1 MSRTEHRTPAVDEFV
16 SVPSYCPI
24 KYTFTVIPPF
34 SAADVSTIQFETTS
48 RVYMINTKKITLAGV
63 YTVVTKALTPLGVDT
78 GKSNSFTVTI
88 VDPCVAAIFTVNPAI
103 FPNPFEYIVTQTA
116 NV

>member
-1 MSRTEHRTPAVDEFV
+1 MGRNEHRTPAVDVFV

-34 SAADVSTIQFETTS
+34 LAADVSTIQFETMS
-48 RVYMINTKKITLAGV
+48 RVYTIKTTKITLAGV
-63 YTVVTKALTPLGVDT
+63 YTVVTKAFTSLGVDT

-88 VDPCVAAIFTVNPAI
+88 VDPCVAATFTVNPAI

>member
-1 MSRTEHRTPAVDEFV
+1 MARSDYITPAVDEFV

-24 KYTFTVIPPF
+24 NYSFTVTPAF
-34 SAADVSTIQFETTS
+34 SAADVSTIQFNTMS
-48 RVYMINTKKITLAGV
+48 RVYTINTTKITLAGV

-88 VDPCVAAIFTVNPAI
+88 VDPCVAATFTVNPEI
-103 FPNPFEYIVTQTA
+103 FPNPFKYIVTQTA